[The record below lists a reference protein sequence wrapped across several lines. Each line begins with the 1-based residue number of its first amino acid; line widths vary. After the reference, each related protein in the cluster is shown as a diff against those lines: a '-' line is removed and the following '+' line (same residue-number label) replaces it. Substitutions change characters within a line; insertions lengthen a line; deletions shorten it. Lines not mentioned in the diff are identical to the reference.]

1 MSGFFP
7 VPTHFVSPSSL
18 LEVQPSRARA
28 IREIAAEL
36 GTVRTAAVTT
46 HINADG
52 DACGSVAAMVHLLKQ
67 MGVQAWAVNPTPW
80 PTLFDFLLDEGVDD
94 RSARGSAALRG
105 ADAII
110 ALDVSDMK
118 RLGTLAAAVRASS
131 ARRIAID
138 HHVPTDEPAG
148 ELLLADSSA
157 CATGELLFDFA
168 TELGLTIT
176 PAIALSLYCA
186 VLTDTGGFRYSNTTP
201 RAHVMA
207 AQLLRRG
214 VDPEA
219 TYRRIYAS
227 LSPGRLYLLRDA
239 LDTLGV
245 DEEHGIAWVSLTNDL
260 LERHAVSAED
270 LDGIVE
276 HPRSIAG
283 TRVALFFRDLGHGKV
298 KVSFRSTG
306 DVDVNRLA
314 GQFGGGGHEKASGAL
329 ITGVLA
335 DVLPRV
341 VDATRAFV
349 GPAPHARTVANGA
362 GH

>member
-1 MSGFFP
+1 MSSKSRLA
-7 VPTHFVSPSSL
+7 VSP
-18 LEVQPSRARA
+18 ARA
-28 IREIAAEL
+28 EAIRRIAAAL
-36 GTVRTAAVTT
+36 DGVQSAAVTT

-52 DACGSVAAMVHLLKQ
+52 DACGSVAAMVLLLRQ
-67 MGVQAWAVNPTPW
+67 LGVTAWVVNPTPW
-80 PTLFDFLLDEGVDD
+80 PTLFDFLLEEGVDD
-94 RSARGSAALRG
+94 RSARGAAALQG
-105 ADAII
+105 AAAIV
-110 ALDVSDMK
+110 ALDVSDLK
-118 RLGTLAAAVRASS
+118 RLGSLAASVRASTS
-131 ARRIAID
+131 RRIAID

-148 ELLLADSSA
+148 DVLLADSGA

-176 PAIALSLYCA
+176 PGIALALYCA

-201 RAHVMA
+201 RAHRVA
-207 AQLLRRG
+207 AELLACG

-260 LERHAVSAED
+260 LQRHAVSAED

-306 DVDVNRLA
+306 DVDVNQLA
-314 GQFGGGGHEKASGAL
+314 RQFGGGGHQKASGAL
-329 ITGVLA
+329 ITGSLA
-335 DVLPRV
+335 EVLPRV
-341 VDATRAFV
+341 VEATRQFV
-349 GPAPHARTVANGA
+349 GPAPREHTHADAA